1 LSGLIFLLGKRGRN
15 SSGFLKSNRDGW
27 NEAMPSDYAR
37 RGRPRGSGLD
47 DRVQLSRIAELMEAD
62 PTLKPTT
69 AIKAMGVTDPS
80 TIRRLREK
88 LKGDAAPPAAR
99 LGETLVPCSGGA
111 VSAAPPSTCRP
122 SSHGVAT
129 VSAVRPDRSMSEL
142 GWLSQWYALGL
153 SAMSSTIEAQMALMD
168 EFLGVPQVA
177 SALRHQVLFNE
188 VAKAFCPKRSD
199 IRSTLH

>member
-1 LSGLIFLLGKRGRN
+1 
-15 SSGFLKSNRDGW
+15 
-27 NEAMPSDYAR
+27 MPSDYAR

-88 LKGDAAPPAAR
+88 LKGDTAPPAAR
-99 LGETLVPCSGGA
+99 LGETLVPCSGGV
-111 VSAAPPSTCRP
+111 VSAAPQSTCRP

-129 VSAVRPDRSMSEL
+129 VSSVRPDRSMSEL

-153 SAMSSTIEAQMALMD
+153 SALSSTVEAQMALMD

-177 SALRHQVLFNE
+177 SALRHQV
-188 VAKAFCPKRSD
+188 AKAFCPKRSD